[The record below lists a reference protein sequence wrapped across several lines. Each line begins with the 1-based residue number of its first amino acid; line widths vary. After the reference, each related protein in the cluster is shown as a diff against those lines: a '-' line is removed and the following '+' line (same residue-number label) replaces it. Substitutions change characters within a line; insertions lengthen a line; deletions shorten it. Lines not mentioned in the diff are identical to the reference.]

1 MCRRLGGDR
10 EARNGL
16 LSNGQSNGQSS
27 NRLTRHQQRQQQRQ
41 QQQQQQQQQ
50 QSALPEITP
59 KDCKTWKKDAES
71 ERCNLCEIA
80 FGPFRR

>member
-1 MCRRLGGDR
+1 LGGDR
-10 EARNGL
+10 ESRNGDAR
-16 LSNGQSNGQSS
+16 NGQSNGQGN

-41 QQQQQQQQQ
+41 QQQQQQQQSQ
-50 QSALPEITP
+50 QHVSSLPEITP